1 MHLNGEFNIAGPG
14 LEKKEV
20 RIIGDAGNEFLFNL
34 IPGKKVGIQKFS
46 IWATLDK
53 DKDVKIETGLDDD
66 MVHDYLFFEF
76 MAMDG
81 NSFGLA
87 ISCEQAKALNEILN
101 AYVRSYEAFEE
112 AKKKGE
118 IIIGKY
124 TEPVEEK
131 VA

>member
-14 LEKKEV
+14 VEKKEL

-66 MVHDYLFFEF
+66 MIHDYLFFEF
-76 MAMDG
+76 KTMDG
-81 NSFGLA
+81 NGFGLA
-87 ISCEQAKALNEILN
+87 VSYEQAKALNEIIEG
-101 AYVRSYEAFEE
+101 YVRSYEVFEE
-112 AKKKGE
+112 AKKQGE

-131 VA
+131 SA